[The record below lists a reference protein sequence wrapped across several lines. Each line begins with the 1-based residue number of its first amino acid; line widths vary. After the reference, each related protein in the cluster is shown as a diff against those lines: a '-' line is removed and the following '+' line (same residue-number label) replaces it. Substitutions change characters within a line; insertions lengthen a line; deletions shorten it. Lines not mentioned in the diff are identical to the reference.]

1 VFVDCL
7 LKRFKLTLF
16 LVCGFL
22 VLFAGAMAINTWSG
36 AMNIGLM
43 GNYEAVSITEIV
55 FSSSNSSTLTIRNE
69 GYTTSI
75 INSAYINGAAALL
88 DTCQAP
94 VGIPK
99 NNAVNYIV
107 TLSEGSQFNPNT
119 EYTFKLVTTKGTS
132 IVYSDVA
139 YDPASVIIG
148 PSHVHSSNPIIAS
161 SPKSYYYELP
171 DYSLSFTIAFA
182 LILLVILTVA
192 FKYKSFRKYTLI
204 LAPIGLAEFFVLLK
218 VANYP
223 YLFLNSQ
230 FRLDRYGDFVFA
242 ISLASIGGGVTIY
255 LLSRIAP
262 MLVEKKIKLSLIYLG
277 YTALLIGGIGLCL
290 PSETGFSFLF
300 RMLTFIFGIY
310 LSIIGTANY
319 FINKPKEREVFN

>member
-7 LKRFKLTLF
+7 LKRFKLILF

-22 VLFAGAMAINTWSG
+22 VLFAGTMAINAWSEPKT
-36 AMNIGLM
+36 IGLM
-43 GNYEAVSITEIV
+43 SNYEAVSITEIV
-55 FSSSNSSTLTIRNE
+55 FSSNNSSTLTLRNY

-75 INSAYINGAAALL
+75 INSASINGVAALL

-94 VGIPK
+94 SGIPK

-107 TLSEGSQFNPNT
+107 TLPNGTQFNPKI

-132 IVYSDVA
+132 IIYSNVT
-139 YDPASVIIG
+139 YDSTTVIIG
-148 PSHVHSSNPIIAS
+148 PSHTHSSNPIIAP
-161 SPKSYYYELP
+161 SPKPYYYEFP
-171 DYSLSFTIAFA
+171 DYSLPFTIAFA
-182 LILLVILTVA
+182 LILLVILTGAVK
-192 FKYKSFRKYTLI
+192 FKSLRKYILI
-204 LAPIGLAEFFVLLK
+204 LTPIGIAEFILLYK
-218 VANYP
+218 EANYP

-242 ISLASIGGGVTIY
+242 ISLVSIVGGVTIY

-262 MLVEKKIKLSLIYLG
+262 ALVEKKIKLSLIVLG
-277 YTALLIGGIGLCL
+277 YTALSIGGIGLYL
-290 PSETGFSFLF
+290 PWETGFSIVF
-300 RMLTFIFGIY
+300 RILTFIFGVY

-319 FINKPKEREVFN
+319 FINKPKESEVFC